1 MNIDARLSDLARRHP
16 DRPALVGTE
25 VLTWQQLDAR
35 TAERTAEL
43 RTDPAGLR
51 TDAARART
59 DSARARTDVVVAVD
73 AGNEPAAAL
82 EVIAYLR
89 AGVPVLPLNPLI
101 KAAERAAVVAELQRR
116 GLGVAY
122 RGEVLAAPT
131 SPPAEPTFLPAEPTF
146 LPAEPTGPP
155 AVAYALLTGGSTGT
169 PKPVLF
175 PAPLTWSPRTYP
187 NPLLVRTGWRDDQR
201 QLVVAPLHH
210 AAAFS
215 VFLAG
220 VLCGNTIALLPAF
233 HRDLFWQTLA
243 ELDIEWLLL
252 TPAHMRAALPGP
264 GRPASSGTPDVT
276 VLHTGAPCE
285 PEVKR
290 AWLDLV
296 GPRRLF
302 EMYGSTEGTGV
313 TLVRGDEWLARPGT
327 VGRGV
332 WTRIRV
338 LDKELREVPTG
349 TVGEVY
355 LRTPAPPRLRHPG
368 QRATPDGYLSIGD
381 HGWVDGDGYLYLTGR
396 GDDLIIVGGENVYPA
411 EIEAVLRSHPAV
423 VDAAVVGTPDPVL
436 GQRARAF
443 VIARDLST
451 DELRRHCAG
460 RLSSFKLPADVTF
473 VDELPRSALG
483 KLQRRRLT

>member
-1 MNIDARLSDLARRHP
+1 
-16 DRPALVGTE
+16 
-25 VLTWQQLDAR
+25 
-35 TAERTAEL
+35 
-43 RTDPAGLR
+43 
-51 TDAARART
+51 
-59 DSARARTDVVVAVD
+59 
-73 AGNEPAAAL
+73 
-82 EVIAYLR
+82 
-89 AGVPVLPLNPLI
+89 VLPLNPLA
-101 KAAERAAVVAELQRR
+101 KPAERTAVAAELQRR
-116 GLGVAY
+116 GLGMAH
-122 RGEVLAAPT
+122 RGEVLAEAG
-131 SPPAEPTFLPAEPTF
+131 AA
-146 LPAEPTGPP
+146 P
-155 AVAYALLTGGSTGT
+155 AVSYALLTGGSTGT

-175 PAPLTWSPRTYP
+175 PAPLTWSPHTYP
-187 NPLLVRTGWRDDQR
+187 NPLLARTGWRDDQR
-201 QLVVAPLHH
+201 QLIVAPLHH

-233 HRDLFWQTLA
+233 HPDLFWQTLA
-243 ELDIEWLLL
+243 DLDIDWLLL
-252 TPAHMRAALPGP
+252 TPAHMRAALPHP
-264 GRPASSGTPDVT
+264 GRPEMT

-296 GPRRLF
+296 GPQRLF

-338 LDKELREVPTG
+338 LDEDSREVPTG

-381 HGWVDGDGYLYLTGR
+381 HGRVDEDGYLYLSGR

-411 EIEAVLRSHPAV
+411 EIEAVLRGHPDV
-423 VDAAVVGTPDPVL
+423 VDAAVVGFPDPVF

-443 VIARDLST
+443 VVARGVSVD
-451 DELRRHCAG
+451 DLRRHCAR
-460 RLSSFKLPADVTF
+460 RLSSFKLPAEVTF

-483 KLQRRRLT
+483 KLQRWRLT